1 LQLFKEHMSNLLD
14 LAKSTIL
21 LESEA
26 LNEMQ
31 NALNEHLVQLVE
43 RVISE
48 DARLVVTGIGKSGI
62 IAQKWVAT
70 FNSTGQRA
78 VFMHAADAIHGDLG
92 MIEKSD
98 WVICISKSGESPEIR
113 YLIPLI
119 LEMGNQLVAVT
130 AQEES
135 YLGKKAHFVLA
146 TPVKREACPNNLAP
160 TTSTTLQLAM
170 GDVLAVCLMEQR
182 KFGSEDFARFH
193 PGGALGKKL
202 TRKVEDIMVKGNQL
216 LVNLDNDF
224 TQIVSAISSGR
235 VGAIVVMDKDMVV
248 GIITDGDVRR
258 ALEKRSDIQ
267 NIEAKNI
274 MSLNPQMI
282 QGGALAVEAF
292 RKMEE
297 KSITQLVVVNPQ
309 NQFLGVVHI
318 HDLLREGIF

>member
-1 LQLFKEHMSNLLD
+1 MSNLLD

-21 LESEA
+21 IESEA

-113 YLIPLI
+113 FLIPLI

-235 VGAIVVMDKDMVV
+235 VGAIVVMNNDMVV

-267 NIEAKNI
+267 NIQAKNI
-274 MSLNPQMI
+274 MSVNPQMI

-297 KSITQLVVVNPQ
+297 KSITQLVVVNSQ
-309 NQFLGVVHI
+309 NQFLGVAHI

>member
-1 LQLFKEHMSNLLD
+1 MQLFKEHMSNLLD

-21 LESEA
+21 IESEA

-267 NIEAKNI
+267 NIQAKNI
-274 MSLNPQMI
+274 MSVNPQMI

>member
-1 LQLFKEHMSNLLD
+1 MQLFKEHMSNLLD

-21 LESEA
+21 IESEA

-235 VGAIVVMDKDMVV
+235 VGAIVVMDNDMVV

-267 NIEAKNI
+267 NIQAKNI
-274 MSLNPQMI
+274 MSVNPQII

>member
-1 LQLFKEHMSNLLD
+1 MSNLLD

-235 VGAIVVMDKDMVV
+235 VGAIVVMDNDMVV

-267 NIEAKNI
+267 NIQAKNI
-274 MSLNPQMI
+274 MSVNPQTI

>member
-1 LQLFKEHMSNLLD
+1 MSNLLD
-14 LAKSTIL
+14 LAKSTIQ

-146 TPVKREACPNNLAP
+146 TPVSREACPNNLAP

-202 TRKVEDIMVKGNQL
+202 TRKVEDIMVKGDQL

-224 TQIVSAISSGR
+224 THIVSAISSGR
-235 VGAIVVMDKDMVV
+235 VGAIVVMDNHIVV

-267 NIEAKNI
+267 NIQAKNI
-274 MSLNPQMI
+274 MSVNPQMI

-292 RKMEE
+292 RMMEE

>member
-1 LQLFKEHMSNLLD
+1 
-14 LAKSTIL
+14 
-21 LESEA
+21 
-26 LNEMQ
+26 
-31 NALNEHLVQLVE
+31 
-43 RVISE
+43 
-48 DARLVVTGIGKSGI
+48 
-62 IAQKWVAT
+62 
-70 FNSTGQRA
+70 
-78 VFMHAADAIHGDLG
+78 
-92 MIEKSD
+92 
-98 WVICISKSGESPEIR
+98 
-113 YLIPLI
+113 
-119 LEMGNQLVAVT
+119 MGNQLVAVT

-235 VGAIVVMDKDMVV
+235 VGAIVVMDKDRVV

-267 NIEAKNI
+267 NIQAKNI

>member
-1 LQLFKEHMSNLLD
+1 MSNLLD

-21 LESEA
+21 IESEA

-267 NIEAKNI
+267 NIQAKNI
-274 MSLNPQMI
+274 MSVNPQMI

>member
-1 LQLFKEHMSNLLD
+1 MSNLLD

-267 NIEAKNI
+267 NIQAKNI

>member
-1 LQLFKEHMSNLLD
+1 MQLFKEHMSNLLD

-235 VGAIVVMDKDMVV
+235 VGAIVVMDNDMVV

-267 NIEAKNI
+267 NIQAKNI
-274 MSLNPQMI
+274 MSVNPQMI

-297 KSITQLVVVNPQ
+297 KSITQLVVVNSQ

>member
-1 LQLFKEHMSNLLD
+1 MQLFKEHMSNLLD

-21 LESEA
+21 IESEA

-235 VGAIVVMDKDMVV
+235 VGAIVVMDKDRVV

-267 NIEAKNI
+267 NIEAKDI

-282 QGGALAVEAF
+282 QAGALAVEAF

-309 NQFLGVVHI
+309 NQ
-318 HDLLREGIF
+318 

>member
-1 LQLFKEHMSNLLD
+1 
-14 LAKSTIL
+14 
-21 LESEA
+21 
-26 LNEMQ
+26 
-31 NALNEHLVQLVE
+31 VE

-235 VGAIVVMDKDMVV
+235 VGAIVVMDNDMVV

-267 NIEAKNI
+267 NIQAKNI
-274 MSLNPQMI
+274 MSVNPQII

>member
-1 LQLFKEHMSNLLD
+1 MSNLLD

-21 LESEA
+21 IESEA

-235 VGAIVVMDKDMVV
+235 VGAIVVMDNDMVV

-267 NIEAKNI
+267 NIQAKNI
-274 MSLNPQMI
+274 MSVNPQII

>member
-1 LQLFKEHMSNLLD
+1 MSNLLD

-21 LESEA
+21 IESEA

-297 KSITQLVVVNPQ
+297 KSITQL
-309 NQFLGVVHI
+309 FLGVVHI

>member
-1 LQLFKEHMSNLLD
+1 MSNLLD

-21 LESEA
+21 IESEA

-267 NIEAKNI
+267 NIQAKNI
-274 MSLNPQMI
+274 MSVNPQMI

-297 KSITQLVVVNPQ
+297 KSITQLVVVNSQ